1 MLTAKI
7 KTGCICKYGNV
18 SYIITDVNHLAAI
31 AEVFVISTLENRIY
45 KFHEMEDDELLD
57 YPR

>member
-7 KTGCICKYGNV
+7 KTGCICKYGNI
-18 SYIITDVNHLAAI
+18 SYIITGVDHFNAMV
-31 AEVFVISTLENRIY
+31 EVFVLSTLENGSY

-57 YPR
+57 YPC